1 MKTAGRYILFWV
13 WLFTLAFVPLS
24 LSGVASAEE
33 QTITFQNACE
43 GTEFKPPLEIVHW
56 MENDNFFNI
65 NYTEFGWLDWVPKL
79 EEDLGLRRTAGPRLS
94 GAVPVL
100 GFHDILYD
108 QLAWIEA
115 DINADEIPDRV
126 VVTTFLQGASYNHHT
141 LYAFCGEPTR
151 DESNGAFSFCGAI
164 SYGLEASV
172 PSQAPNSDGSVS
184 TRRNEA
190 VARHSSRVFV
200 LLRPVDGKS
209 AIAVVSSVKD
219 ETGHRTY
226 FGDVWRF
233 YETGFAYSRL
243 CK

>member
-1 MKTAGRYILFWV
+1 MKK
-13 WLFTLAFVPLS
+13 
-24 LSGVASAEE
+24 
-33 QTITFQNACE
+33 QTIFFSRALVIALCVPVSLLAAEADIGQNPIGFEIACE

>member
-1 MKTAGRYILFWV
+1 MKIAGRYILFWV
-13 WLFTLAFVPLS
+13 WLFALACVVLG
-24 LSGVASAEE
+24 LSGVASAQE
-33 QTITFQNACE
+33 QTNAFQNACE
-43 GTEFKPPLEIVHW
+43 GTEFKPPVEIVHW

-65 NYTEFGWLDWVPKL
+65 NYKEFGWLDWVPKL
-79 EEDLGLRRTAGPRLS
+79 EEDLGLRQTTDPGLS
-94 GAVPVL
+94 GAIPVL
-100 GFHDILYD
+100 GFYNIRYD

-126 VVTTFLQGASYNHHT
+126 VVTTFLQGASFNHHT

-151 DESNGAFSFCGAI
+151 DGSNGAFSFCGAI
-164 SYGLEASV
+164 SYGREASV
-172 PSQAPNSDGSVS
+172 RSQAPNSDGSVS

-190 VARHSSRVFV
+190 VARHSNLVFV
-200 LLRPVDGKS
+200 LLTPVDGKS